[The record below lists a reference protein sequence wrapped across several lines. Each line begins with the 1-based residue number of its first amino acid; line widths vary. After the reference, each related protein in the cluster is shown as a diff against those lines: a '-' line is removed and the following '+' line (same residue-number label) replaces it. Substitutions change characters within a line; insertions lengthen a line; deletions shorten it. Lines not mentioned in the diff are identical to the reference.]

1 MNCSGIILLFCF
13 TGYSH
18 SIHIVFTISHSIG
31 VVNHCNGSVLFYLYW
46 EKANSLPIGEVL
58 RMLYPL
64 DKTSSNSFAYYLSIS
79 NLNWSK
85 EYLAR
90 S

>member
-1 MNCSGIILLFCF
+1 
-13 TGYSH
+13 
-18 SIHIVFTISHSIG
+18 
-31 VVNHCNGSVLFYLYW
+31 
-46 EKANSLPIGEVL
+46 
-58 RMLYPL
+58 MLYPL

-90 S
+90 SWEGCGELRIPESYKLKTQ